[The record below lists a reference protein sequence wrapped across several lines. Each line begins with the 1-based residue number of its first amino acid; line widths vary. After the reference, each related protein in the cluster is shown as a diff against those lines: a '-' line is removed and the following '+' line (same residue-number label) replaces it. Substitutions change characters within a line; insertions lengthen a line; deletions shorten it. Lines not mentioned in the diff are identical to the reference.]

1 MNECCQRPQMR
12 ACSEDSRPLDFQ
24 ITRAGSGQTT
34 RTTCKECQS
43 RLENYGFDELRSTS
57 VVCIY
62 LPIAERHGDNLR
74 LSWGMRWRVSTQL
87 HLKRTIQ
94 ISFWKYLWRVG
105 KLSWQQKRQ
114 EFPIAIYVR
123 LGPEE
128 EEEEGGRKTWVWS
141 DRRDGKH
148 LFFNTMRAIRAK
160 FLQGT
165 GKTSYS
171 RVGSIMST
179 CLI

>member
-1 MNECCQRPQMR
+1 MQRMPI
-12 ACSEDSRPLDFQ
+12 PPW
-24 ITRAGSGQTT
+24 
-34 RTTCKECQS
+34 K
-43 RLENYGFDELRSTS
+43 LR
-57 VVCIY
+57 VQWAYIHLRGVH

-94 ISFWKYLWRVG
+94 ISFWKFLWRVG

-165 GKTSYS
+165 GKTSSCS
-171 RVGSIMST
+171 RDGFKVAQSDHGFNVANF
-179 CLI
+179 CHY